1 MQRGR
6 VSLCL
11 GGWAEGG
18 LKLCTFTSVAA
29 SPTVLLP
36 ETVDT
41 DSSLT
46 LPGSASHIARVDMHS
61 AQSSSF
67 FLSSLSCDWCV

>member
-1 MQRGR
+1 MFPCVCGDE
-6 VSLCL
+6 
-11 GGWAEGG
+11 AEGR
-18 LKLCTFTSVAA
+18 LKLCTFTSIAA

-41 DSSLT
+41 DLPLT

-67 FLSSLSCDWCV
+67 FLSGLSCDWCV